1 MKNLAMLV
9 MLSLLS
15 GCALY
20 RPYLRSETS
29 STNGVVTVLE
39 IKTPVWA
46 LWPATTELSKQ
57 KATAG
62 KTLALG
68 TETLREDSGGTNV
81 VEALKQLNDLLGKLK

>member
-1 MKNLAMLV
+1 
-9 MLSLLS
+9 
-15 GCALY
+15 
-20 RPYLRSETS
+20 
-29 STNGVVTVLE
+29 VLE